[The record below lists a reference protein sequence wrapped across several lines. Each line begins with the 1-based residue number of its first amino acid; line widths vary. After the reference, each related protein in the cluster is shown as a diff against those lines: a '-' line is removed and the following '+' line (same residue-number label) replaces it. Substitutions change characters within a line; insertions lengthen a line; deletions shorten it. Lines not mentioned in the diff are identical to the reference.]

1 MQSKVTALKRETAL
15 IFLAH
20 TNLMC
25 FEWIPKEMIGLFCR
39 LSTYRMSSDFW
50 ISINSMEQL
59 IFNLSTETFPK
70 KDIAQSIEYAK
81 MLDVQ
86 RPPISHLKHCFYPI
100 YFQFH
105 SVNKMHT
112 PKDNTKRTETE
123 LHRNRNQITF
133 YYTHTKTQKRNW
145 NKCHCY
151 YWAANASL
159 FLTQFVISYTLKQ
172 RIPITAYQFSFGRA
186 FILFSFI
193 RHEIVKQ
200 ANQNYDD
207 FGCCCFIYGI
217 FFYISQ

>member
-1 MQSKVTALKRETAL
+1 MVLCADVPVLWHSNIINGWQTSFAAFIVEHCFMTQLPMQSKVTALKRETAL

-59 IFNLSTETFPK
+59 IFNLSKETFPN

-133 YYTHTKTQKRNW
+133 YYTHKNTK
-145 NKCHCY
+145 
-151 YWAANASL
+151 AE
-159 FLTQFVISYTLKQ
+159 LK
-172 RIPITAYQFSFGRA
+172 
-186 FILFSFI
+186 
-193 RHEIVKQ
+193 
-200 ANQNYDD
+200 
-207 FGCCCFIYGI
+207 
-217 FFYISQ
+217 